1 MVAKMMGTQ
10 AEQAVIG
17 SVLLD
22 SSQLAL
28 LDNLVSASDFSAGQL
43 EAVWQCMQAMRT
55 RQEPIDVITVGGAL
69 KDLDIRGLTAAD
81 LHIMVGDTPHALSSR
96 SYAAQVRKDAVRRQL
111 RMVSSVLSQ
120 SVESGEPSQILA
132 QTVNALR
139 DIQSENIATQLVA
152 SRLDE
157 ILAGTDVY
165 EWVIPNL
172 LEKRDRL
179 IITGGEG
186 AGKSTLVRQ
195 ISILASAGIHPLDF
209 GIIEPVRVLVIDSE
223 NSEAQWRRAARGM
236 AEQARLRG
244 AQNPG
249 SMRLACS
256 ARLDMTSDKDLG
268 QVHRLI
274 DEHEPQL
281 VVIGP
286 LYRLTPRAINSDD
299 EAAPLLAA
307 LDTIR
312 DRGISLTIEAH
323 AGHALGLGG
332 ERDLRPRGSA
342 ALMGWPE
349 MGIGLRPILS
359 EPDRVKVVRWRGDR
373 DRRNLPDKL
382 ERGGSWP
389 WQPAL

>member
-1 MVAKMMGTQ
+1 MGTS

-28 LDNLVSASDFSAGQL
+28 LDNLVSASDFSSGQL
-43 EAVWQCMQAMRT
+43 ESVWQGMQGMRA

-69 KDLDIRGLTAAD
+69 KDWDIRGLSAAD
-81 LHIMVGDTPHALSSR
+81 LHIMVGDTPHAMSSR
-96 SYAAQVRKDAVRRQL
+96 SYASQVRKDSVRRQL
-111 RMVSSVLSQ
+111 RMVSSVLSK
-120 SVESGEPSQILA
+120 SVEAGEPSQVVA
-132 QTVNALR
+132 ETVNFLR
-139 DIQSENIATQLVA
+139 DIQNANVSTQLVA

-157 ILAGTDVY
+157 VLAGTDVY

-172 LEKRDRL
+172 LERRDRL

-195 ISILASAGIHPLDF
+195 IAILASAGIHPFDF
-209 GIIEPVRVLVIDSE
+209 GIIDPVRVLVIDSE
-223 NSEAQWRRAARGM
+223 NSESQWRRAARGI
-236 AEQARLRG
+236 AEQARVRG
-244 AQNPG
+244 AVNPG

-268 QVHRLI
+268 RIHALV

-286 LYRLTPRAINSDD
+286 LYRLTPRAITSDD
-299 EAAPLLAA
+299 EASPLLSA
-307 LDTIR
+307 LDTLR
-312 DRGISLTIEAH
+312 DRGLALIIEAH
-323 AGHALGLGG
+323 AGHALGIGG

-389 WQPAL
+389 WSPAL